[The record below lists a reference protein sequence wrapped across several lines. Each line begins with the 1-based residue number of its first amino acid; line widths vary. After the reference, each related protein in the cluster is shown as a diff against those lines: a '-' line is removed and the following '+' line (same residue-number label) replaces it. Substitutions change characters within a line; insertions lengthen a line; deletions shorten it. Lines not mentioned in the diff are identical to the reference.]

1 MTSPLMTLEG
11 VNKSFSSKHVLQNIS
26 LQLNQ
31 GEITTLIGPNG
42 AGKSTLVRI
51 VLGLLPPDSGTVRPA
66 ANLNVGYMPQK
77 LHIDPTLPIST
88 CRFLQLAN
96 TSHSAC
102 HSALESVGIGHLAAT
117 PIQKLSG
124 GEMQRTLLARAILR
138 KPNLL
143 VLDEPVQGVDVNG
156 QNALYKMIGELSTSL
171 NCAVLMVS
179 HDLHIVMSATDR
191 VICLNRHICCHG
203 RPEHVSQDPAY
214 LDIFG
219 QLPISGQTVLSGQT
233 ALYAHNHDH
242 QHSVHGEVLDAS
254 GTHQHG
260 EGCDHD

>member
-1 MTSPLMTLEG
+1 MTNPLMTLNG
-11 VNKSFSSKHVLQNIS
+11 VNKSFAGQHVLQNID

-31 GEITTLIGPNG
+31 SEITTLIGPNG

-51 VLGLLPPDSGTVRPA
+51 VLGLLQPDSGSVICG
-66 ANLNVGYMPQK
+66 ANLNIGYMPQK

-96 TSHSAC
+96 TSHQAC
-102 HSALESVGIGHLAAT
+102 HGALESVGIGHLATT
-117 PIQKLSG
+117 PVQKLSG
-124 GEMQRTLLARAILR
+124 GEMQRALLARAILR

-143 VLDEPVQGVDVNG
+143 VLDEPVQGVDING
-156 QNALYKMIGELSTSL
+156 QNALYKMIADLSKSL

-179 HDLHIVMSATDR
+179 HDLHIVMSATDQ
-191 VICLNRHICCHG
+191 VIFLNHHICCQG
-203 RPEHVSQDPAY
+203 RPEQVTQDPAY

-219 QLPISGQTVLSGQT
+219 QT
-233 ALYAHNHDH
+233 AIYAHHHDH
-242 QHSVHGEVLDAS
+242 QHSVHGEVLDAN
-254 GTHQHG
+254 GVHRHG

>member
-1 MTSPLMTLEG
+1 MTEPLMVLSE
-11 VNKSFSSKHVLQNIS
+11 VNKHFDGQQILQNIS
-26 LQLNQ
+26 LQLKQ

-51 VLGLLPPDSGTVRPA
+51 ILGSLAPDSGSVRPA
-66 ANLNVGYMPQK
+66 ANLRIGYMPQK

-96 TSHSAC
+96 TSHQAC
-102 HSALESVGIGHLAAT
+102 HGALESVGIGHLAST
-117 PIQKLSG
+117 PIQNLSG
-124 GEMQRTLLARAILR
+124 GEMQRALLARAILR

-156 QNALYKMIGELSTSL
+156 QNALYKMIGDLSKEL

-179 HDLHIVMSATDR
+179 HDLHIVMSATDQ
-191 VICLNRHICCHG
+191 VVCLNHHICCHG
-203 RPEHVSQDPAY
+203 RPEQVTQDPEY
-214 LDIFG
+214 LSIFG
-219 QLPISGQTVLSGQT
+219 QT
-233 ALYAHNHDH
+233 AIYAHDHDH
-242 QHSVHGEVLDAS
+242 HHGMHGEIVEANGAHGS
-254 GTHQHG
+254 G

>member
-1 MTSPLMTLEG
+1 MTSPLMTLDRID
-11 VNKSFSSKHVLQNIS
+11 KSFSGQHVLQNIS
-26 LQLNQ
+26 LNLTQ

-51 VLGLLPPDSGTVRPA
+51 VLGLLAPDSGSVTA
-66 ANLNVGYMPQK
+66 SKSLKIGYMPQK

-88 CRFLQLAN
+88 YRFLQLAN
-96 TSHSAC
+96 ASYQVC
-102 HSALESVGIGHLAAT
+102 HSALASVGIAHLAKT

-124 GEMQRTLLARAILR
+124 GEMQRVLLARAILR

-143 VLDEPVQGVDVNG
+143 VLDEPVQGVDING
-156 QNALYKMIGELSTSL
+156 QNALYKMIGSLSKSL

-179 HDLHIVMSATDR
+179 HDLHIVMSETDQ
-191 VICLNRHICCHG
+191 VICLNHHICCQG
-203 RPEHVSQDPAY
+203 RPEQVTKDPAY

-219 QLPISGQTVLSGQT
+219 QT
-233 ALYAHNHDH
+233 ALYAHHHDH
-242 QHSVHGEVLDAS
+242 QHSVHGEVLDRN
-254 GTHQHG
+254 GVHRQG

>member
-51 VLGLLPPDSGTVRPA
+51 VLGLLAPDSGTVCPA

-124 GEMQRTLLARAILR
+124 GEMQRALLAPVAGPRTGAAAVTCPAAPPPRRLPAR
-138 KPNLL
+138 R
-143 VLDEPVQGVDVNG
+143 VEASVASGQQTAATRPVQ
-156 QNALYKMIGELSTSL
+156 KCRI
-171 NCAVLMVS
+171 
-179 HDLHIVMSATDR
+179 
-191 VICLNRHICCHG
+191 
-203 RPEHVSQDPAY
+203 
-214 LDIFG
+214 
-219 QLPISGQTVLSGQT
+219 
-233 ALYAHNHDH
+233 
-242 QHSVHGEVLDAS
+242 
-254 GTHQHG
+254 
-260 EGCDHD
+260 